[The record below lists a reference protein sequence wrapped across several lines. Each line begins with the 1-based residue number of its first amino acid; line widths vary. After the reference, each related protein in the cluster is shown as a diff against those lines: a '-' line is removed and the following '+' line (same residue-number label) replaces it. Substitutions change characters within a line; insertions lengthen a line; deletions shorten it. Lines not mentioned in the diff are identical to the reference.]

1 MPRLMTTEQAAEF
14 LQLAPYT
21 LRRKARDGQVPVMR
35 IGRQWRYE
43 ETTLREW
50 LAQGCPTQE
59 KAPDLF
65 SWAADRQGA
74 PR

>member
-50 LAQGCPTQE
+50 LAQGCPTRAEQ
-59 KAPDLF
+59 PTLF
-65 SWAADRQGA
+65 EQATPGA
-74 PR
+74 

>member
-50 LAQGCPTQE
+50 LAQGCPTRAEQ
-59 KAPDLF
+59 PTLF
-65 SWAADRQGA
+65 DQQATPGA
-74 PR
+74 